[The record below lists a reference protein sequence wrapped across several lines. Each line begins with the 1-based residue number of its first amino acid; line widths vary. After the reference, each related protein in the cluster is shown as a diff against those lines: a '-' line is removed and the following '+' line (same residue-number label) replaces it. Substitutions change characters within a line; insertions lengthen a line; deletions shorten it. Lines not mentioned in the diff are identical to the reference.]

1 MVNLGCVQQLNST
14 KVINTYLELQIKFQL
29 SFSMKQKLESIRILV
44 LL

>member
-1 MVNLGCVQQLNST
+1 MVNLGYGQQLNST